1 VPPPT
6 SRRPLARRVVA
17 LLAAAACLSLSAGCR
32 QREPPEWARAKTK
45 KAYLDQQ
52 VAALTDLLAK
62 AERGEVV
69 TADQIAIG
77 IDEDVAREILN
88 APLPQEQTLGGRLR
102 IRIESAH
109 PFFQGNRPALAFR
122 TRVSAPELP
131 NQFADLELG
140 GHLGELKLVDGRLR
154 AVVVLVHFVVVKA
167 SVGPLAQ
174 GLLEDFVRG
183 NLESI
188 QAAIPAFEVPVR
200 LEQLIA
206 IPTFEEGPVAARG
219 GELPLSAEVSQVL
232 VLNRRLWVLIASKAG
247 PWKSVKDGKS

>member
-1 VPPPT
+1 MP
-6 SRRPLARRVVA
+6 A
-17 LLAAAACLSLSAGCR
+17 LIVAAACVWLSVGCR
-32 QREPPEWARAKTK
+32 QREPTDWARAKAK

-62 AERGEVV
+62 AERGELV

-77 IDEDVAREILN
+77 IEEEVAREILN
-88 APLPQEQTLGGRLR
+88 APLPQEQTLGGRLK

-109 PFFQGNRPALAFR
+109 PFFQGDRAALAFR

-131 NQFADLELG
+131 NQFADLELA

-183 NLESI
+183 NLGSI
-188 QAAIPAFEVPVR
+188 QAAIPAFEIPVR
-200 LEQLIA
+200 LDQVIA
-206 IPTFEEGPVAARG
+206 IPTFEEGPVAAKG

-247 PWKSVKDGKS
+247 PWKPTREAKS